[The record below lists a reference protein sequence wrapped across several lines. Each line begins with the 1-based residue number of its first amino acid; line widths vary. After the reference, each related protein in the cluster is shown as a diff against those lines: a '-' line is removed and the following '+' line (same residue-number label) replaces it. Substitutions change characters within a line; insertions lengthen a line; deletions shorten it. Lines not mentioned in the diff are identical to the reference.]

1 MSATRD
7 PDPIVRAWL
16 DLMPDEAPDRV
27 IDAIIETVELTPQL
41 APGRLRRRH
50 LPSLARYLGVAA
62 AAIVVA
68 VGAMAFLRW
77 LPNTAIGP
85 SPVPS
90 ATVGPSIVA
99 SQSATPSARVIPVV
113 PGDRWILYV
122 NPPPDP
128 GLSLIRP
135 DGSDDHRIAVDVQGE
150 ISDPTWSPDGEQ
162 IAFASGDGSAAASS
176 IWTAT
181 ADGTGVRRLVEA
193 GGACPNG
200 VAGPDWSPDGRRIS
214 FICRSGTTSSIR
226 ILDIASG
233 STSDLTSLT
242 APDSL
247 QSPPRWSPDGQT
259 IAFDIATADPSG
271 GEQSAGLSIALVPVD
286 GGEIRR
292 LTPADSFTRYPDWS
306 QAGDRISF
314 TYTNLPNALTPTFGG
329 IGTVRPD
336 GGGLQPLTRA
346 DNRVGTGE
354 GRWSPDGSGLIAVAA
369 IHATPLHLARVDS
382 ASGDVTVLDV
392 TGVTPAPRPM
402 P

>member
-27 IDAIIETVELTPQL
+27 LDAIRDAIELTPQ
-41 APGRLRRRH
+41 AAAGRLGRRR
-50 LPSLARYLGVAA
+50 LPSLARYLAVAA

-68 VGAMAFLRW
+68 VGAMAFFRW
-77 LPNTAIGP
+77 LPDTAVGPSPLPSATIGP
-85 SPVPS
+85 SAIPTS
-90 ATVGPSIVA
+90 
-99 SQSATPSARVIPVV
+99 RVIPVV
-113 PGDRWILYV
+113 PGDRWLLYV

-128 GLSLIRP
+128 GLSLVRP

-150 ISDPTWSPDGEQ
+150 ISDPTWSHDGEQ
-162 IAFASGDGSAAASS
+162 IAFASGAGPVAASS

-214 FICRSGTTSSIR
+214 FICRSGVTSSIR
-226 ILDIASG
+226 ILDVASG
-233 STSDLTSLT
+233 STSDLTSVT

-271 GEQSAGLSIALVPVD
+271 GGRPAGLSIALVPVG

-292 LTPADSFTRYPDWS
+292 LAPADSFTRYPDWS
-306 QAGDRISF
+306 PAGDRISF
-314 TYTNLPNALTPTFGG
+314 TYTDLPNALAPTFGG